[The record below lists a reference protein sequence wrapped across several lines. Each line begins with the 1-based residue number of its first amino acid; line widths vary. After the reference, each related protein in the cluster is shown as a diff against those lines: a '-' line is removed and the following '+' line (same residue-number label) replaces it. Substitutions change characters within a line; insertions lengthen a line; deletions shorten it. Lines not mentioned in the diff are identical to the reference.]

1 MCSCASTAAPGRVPT
16 LVESGYPDIEGDSWV
31 GVLAPAGTPK
41 DVIALLHRE
50 IARILRLP
58 DMQARLMELGYDLVG
73 STPEEFSARI
83 KFEIDTWA
91 KVIRAANIKAE

>member
-1 MCSCASTAAPGRVPT
+1 M
-16 LVESGYPDIEGDSWV
+16 VESGYPDIEGDSWV

-73 STPEEFSARI
+73 STPEEFAARI
-83 KFEIDTWA
+83 RLEIDTWA
-91 KVIRAANIKAE
+91 KVIRAAKIKAE